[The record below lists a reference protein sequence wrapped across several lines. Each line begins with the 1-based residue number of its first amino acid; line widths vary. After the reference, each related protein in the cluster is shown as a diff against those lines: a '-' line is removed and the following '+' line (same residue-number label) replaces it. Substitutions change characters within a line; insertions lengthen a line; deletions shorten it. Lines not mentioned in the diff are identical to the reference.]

1 MVPWQLQELTLL
13 FMEDDTVKLVK
24 AADHLKEICPD
35 LVTEPLPEGSDK
47 WNMLVDVHC
56 KLQVLPRGFVRPGVS
71 LSCFLMLLFYF
82 GTMVYYDIS

>member
-13 FMEDDTVKLVK
+13 FMEDDTIKLVK

-47 WNMLVDVHC
+47 WNI
-56 KLQVLPRGFVRPGVS
+56 
-71 LSCFLMLLFYF
+71 LMCTANYKSSPEGLLGQGYPYLAF
-82 GTMVYYDIS
+82 